1 VPPPPNVNRTAM
13 ALALVLLA
21 VSATLTAVLMRP
33 KSTLITL
40 PLVPLRNSPQ
50 GDSLA
55 RHVDSLRRALD
66 ARIAVLSGRA
76 PAPND
81 LVIGGPVLVAVVPDS
96 LVSGPDARA
105 RVTQRRFLASLRGA
119 ARVAA
124 EARFEF
130 CVRPSA
136 GLRLRDVRSGLLRHG
151 QVSAR
156 EMGYVLTAPGFP
168 AVHVP
173 APISDSA
180 LAAWVARY
188 GVLIGVTPPG
198 PQPS

>member
-1 VPPPPNVNRTAM
+1 MNRTAM
-13 ALALVLLA
+13 ALAFVLLA
-21 VSATLTAVLMRP
+21 VSATITAVLMRP

-40 PLVPLRNSPQ
+40 PLLPLRNSPQ

-81 LVIGGPVLVAVVPDS
+81 LVVGSPVLVAVVPDS
-96 LVSGPDARA
+96 LVTDPDARA
-105 RVTQRRFLASLRGA
+105 RANQRLFLASLRGA

-124 EARFEF
+124 AARFEF

-136 GLRLRDVRSGLLRHG
+136 GLRLRDVRNGLLRQG
-151 QVSAR
+151 QVSAK
-156 EMGYVLTAPGFP
+156 ELGYVLAAPGFP

-180 LAAWVARY
+180 LASVVARY
-188 GVLIGVTPPG
+188 AVLIGASASR